1 MSEVQPL
8 RRSSLLLDVLFGA
21 TIASLFSGIHHSFG
35 SVKVQL
41 SDLIAISTIF
51 FAVLKGFSAPRVS
64 RLVLLVLLAYLLDYL
79 TSAIFVKL
87 SMAAVKTLQFALV
100 LSFLFAVFGYY
111 RTHSSDRLLIVATIL
126 MMVILVV
133 NIGWH
138 VMHGS
143 IVGWKRLNE
152 PKTIFILMPLVLI
165 LLFDRFPRFWRPPR
179 SLCAVLLSV
188 AIIFLSGERKA
199 YIFAP
204 LVLLIWI
211 EPRKIWRYAILPI
224 AAIPLL
230 WIAGSVDQTGYLH
243 RQLTSLQVLMSGNS
257 TEQMSDSQLIDQNR
271 PTTLSNAERV
281 FTNRLAAAKWRR
293 KPILGIGTDA
303 FELQMKQDTSI
314 PEEFRLGIHG
324 EFFRALY
331 ENGIVGLQLYIAVWI
346 SAFAS
351 LLIMWLPSSRAGGVS
366 LNKIKL
372 LSLVMLLIYTGF
384 ESEKEVMAYALCCL
398 PFVMGLLPSGA
409 LPERLVR
416 VYRAQLRTA
425 AGHTR
430 VSSTHVIL

>member
-1 MSEVQPL
+1 MSEMLPL
-8 RRSSLLLDVLFGA
+8 QRSSLLLDVLFGA

-41 SDLIAISTIF
+41 SDLIALATIF
-51 FAVLKGFSAPRVS
+51 LAVLKGFSAPRVS

-79 TSAIFVKL
+79 TSALFVKM
-87 SMAAVKTLQFALV
+87 SMAAVKTVQFALAF
-100 LSFLFAVFGYY
+100 SFLFAVFGYY
-111 RTHSSDRLLIVATIL
+111 RTHSSDRLLIVSTIL
-126 MMVILVV
+126 MMVILVA

-138 VMHGS
+138 ILHGQL
-143 IVGWKRLNE
+143 VGWKRLNE
-152 PKTIFILMPLVLI
+152 PKTIFILMPLMLI
-165 LLFDRFPRFWRPPR
+165 LLFDRFPRFWRLPR
-179 SLCAVLLSV
+179 GLCAVLLSV

-204 LVLLIWI
+204 LALLIWT

-243 RQLTSLQVLMSGNS
+243 RQLTSLQVLISGNS
-257 TEQMSDSQLIDQNR
+257 TQEMSDSQLMDVNR
-271 PTTLSNAERV
+271 PTTLSNAERI
-281 FTNRLAAAKWRR
+281 FTNRRAAAEWRKR
-293 KPILGIGTDA
+293 PMLGIGTDA
-303 FELQMKQDTSI
+303 FQLQMREDTSI
-314 PEEFRLGIHG
+314 PDEFRLGIHG

-351 LLIMWLPSSRAGGVS
+351 LAMMWLPVSGAGGAS

-372 LSLVMLLIYTGF
+372 LSLVMLLIYSSF
-384 ESEKEVMAYALCCL
+384 ESEKEVMAFALCCL
-398 PFVMGLLPSGA
+398 PFVLGLLPSA
-409 LPERLVR
+409 ESSERLGSVDR
-416 VYRAQLRTA
+416 RSC
-425 AGHTR
+425 TR
-430 VSSTHVIL
+430 PNLVA